1 MSYRNMEST
10 ERFTIRAQQS
20 TEKMERSTINVEKIT
35 TSMKVIALKTE
46 SETVFMRIIT
56 VITLF
61 FLPGTFVSVCLD
73 IEAPLVHLLT
83 LSTQTLMSTDI
94 LRFPSEN
101 GSPPRRSYSSKALE
115 YYLAITLPIMALTV
129 IGSIIF
135 LKYDKRKTARKR
147 IPVQGFNEIV

>member
-1 MSYRNMEST
+1 MEST

-20 TEKMERSTINVEKIT
+20 TEKMERSTISVEKIT
-35 TSMKVIALKTE
+35 TSMKEIALKTE

-61 FLPGTFVSVCLD
+61 FLPGTFVSVRLGFK
-73 IEAPLVHLLT
+73 IFLIQSKTLT
-83 LSTQTLMSTDI
+83 SQTLMSTDI

-101 GSPPRRSYSSKALE
+101 GNPPRRSYSSKALE

-135 LKYDKRKTARKR
+135 HKYDKRKTARKR
-147 IPVQGFNEIV
+147 TLGSNGTV